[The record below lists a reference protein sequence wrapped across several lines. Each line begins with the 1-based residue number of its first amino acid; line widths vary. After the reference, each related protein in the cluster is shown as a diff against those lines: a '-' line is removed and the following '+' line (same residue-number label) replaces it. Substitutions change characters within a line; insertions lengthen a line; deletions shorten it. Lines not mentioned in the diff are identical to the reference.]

1 MEKRNELEGKSL
13 LFVYKKENKWNTII
27 ERRNL
32 MVSFYR
38 CRNCGNL
45 ISKLNDTRVPV
56 VCCGETMEELFPHTD
71 TKSELGNKHM
81 PVVLING
88 TTVEVKVGEVFHP
101 MTGKHSIN
109 WIYLETKKGR
119 QIKYLDL
126 SLEPISIFALTEDD
140 ALINVYSYCNQHGLW
155 LKTIEK

>member
-1 MEKRNELEGKSL
+1 
-13 LFVYKKENKWNTII
+13 
-27 ERRNL
+27 

-38 CRNCGNL
+38 CNYCGNL

-56 VCCGETMEELFPHTD
+56 VCCNHWMEELIPNFSKND
-71 TKSELGNKHM
+71 SIVERHM
-81 PVVLING
+81 PIISIDG
-88 TTVEVKVGEVFHP
+88 TKVEVKVGEIFHP

-126 SLEPISIFALTEDD
+126 SLEPICIFSLTEDD
-140 ALINVYSYCNQHGLW
+140 ELTHVYAYCNQHGLW
-155 LKTIEK
+155 HKEVEKNKS